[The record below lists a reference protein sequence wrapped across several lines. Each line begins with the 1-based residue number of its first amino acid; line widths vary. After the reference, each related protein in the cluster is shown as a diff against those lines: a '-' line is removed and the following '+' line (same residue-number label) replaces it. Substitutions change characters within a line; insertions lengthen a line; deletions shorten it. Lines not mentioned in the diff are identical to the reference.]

1 MDNIQVIEQG
11 SDAWHQLRL
20 GKVTASRV
28 ADILAKTKTGV
39 SSSRGNY
46 LVELAIQRVTGQ
58 IEESY
63 TNAAMTWGTETEP
76 KARMAYEVFND
87 VLVEQVPFVDHST
100 IKGFGASPDGLVNI
114 DGLCEIKCPNSAT
127 HWSYL
132 KSGEPPNKYFIQMQA
147 QLSCTG
153 REWNDFISFDPRM
166 PEKSQLFVK
175 RVFRDDKFI
184 AIMEGE
190 VKQFLE
196 EVQKETELMK
206 GRE

>member
-1 MDNIQVIEQG
+1 MIEIIQGTLE
-11 SDAWHQLRL
+11 WHQLRL

-39 SSSRGNY
+39 SASRGNY

-63 TNAAMTWGTETEP
+63 TNAAMAWGTETEP

-87 VLVEQVPFVDHST
+87 ILVEQVPFVDHST
-100 IKGFGASPDGLVNI
+100 IKGFGASPDGLVNV

-147 QLSCTG
+147 QLSCTD
-153 REWNDFISFDPRM
+153 RDWNDFISFDPRM
-166 PEKSQLFVK
+166 PEKSKLFVK

-184 AIMEGE
+184 GIMEDE
-190 VKQFLE
+190 VKKFLE
-196 EVQKETELMK
+196 EVEEETELMK

>member
-1 MDNIQVIEQG
+1 MSEIIQGTLE
-11 SDAWHQLRL
+11 WHQLRL

-39 SSSRGNY
+39 SASRGNY

-63 TNAAMTWGTETEP
+63 TNAAMAWGTDTEP
-76 KARMAYEVFND
+76 KARMAYQVFND
-87 VLVEQVPFVDHST
+87 VLVEQVPFVDHPT

-147 QLSCTG
+147 QIACTQ
-153 REWNDFISFDPRM
+153 RDWNDFISFDPRM
-166 PEKSQLFVK
+166 PERSRLFVK

-184 AIMEGE
+184 GIMESE

-196 EVQKETELMK
+196 EVQQETELMK

>member
-1 MDNIQVIEQG
+1 MSEIIQGTAE
-11 SDAWHQLRL
+11 WHQLRL

-39 SSSRGNY
+39 SASRGNY

-58 IEESY
+58 MEESY
-63 TNAAMTWGTETEP
+63 TNAAMAWGTETEP

-87 VLVEQVPFVDHST
+87 VMVEQVPFVDHPS
-100 IKGFGASPDGLVNI
+100 IKWFGASPDGLVNS

-127 HWSYL
+127 HWTYL

-147 QLSCTG
+147 QIACTG

-166 PEKSQLFVK
+166 PEKSQLLVK

-184 AIMEGE
+184 GIMEDE
-190 VKQFLE
+190 VKKFLE
-196 EVQKETELMK
+196 EVERETELMLN
-206 GRE
+206 RQT

>member
-1 MDNIQVIEQG
+1 MTDILQG
-11 SDAWHQLRL
+11 TPEWHQLRL

-39 SSSRGNY
+39 SASRGNY

-63 TNAAMTWGTETEP
+63 TNAAMAWGTETEP

-87 VLVEQVPFVDHST
+87 VLVEQVPFVDHPT
-100 IKGFGASPDGLVNI
+100 IKGFGASPDGLVNLN
-114 DGLCEIKCPNSAT
+114 GLCEIKCPNSAT

-132 KSGEPPNKYFIQMQA
+132 KSSEPPNKYFIQMQA
-147 QLSCTG
+147 QIACTQ
-153 REWNDFISFDPRM
+153 RDWNDFISFDPRM

-184 AIMEGE
+184 GIMEDE
-190 VKQFLE
+190 VKKFLE
-196 EVQKETELMK
+196 EVERETELMLN
-206 GRE
+206 RQI

>member
-1 MDNIQVIEQG
+1 MTDILQG
-11 SDAWHQLRL
+11 TPEWHQLRL

-39 SSSRGNY
+39 SASRGNY
-46 LVELAIQRVTGQ
+46 LIELAIQRVTGQ

-63 TNAAMTWGTETEP
+63 TNAAMAWGTETEP

-87 VLVEQVPFVDHST
+87 VLVEQVPFVDHPT

-147 QLSCTG
+147 QIACTQ
-153 REWNDFISFDPRM
+153 RDWNDFISFDPRM
-166 PEKSQLFVK
+166 PEKSRLFVK

-184 AIMEGE
+184 GIMEDE

-196 EVQKETELMK
+196 EVDRETELMLN
-206 GRE
+206 RQI